1 METKISGNIPKM
13 ITTDNTLKPKV
24 FQKSE
29 TGHGIS

>member
-24 FQKSE
+24 FQNLKLDMV
-29 TGHGIS
+29 